1 MGLMESV
8 QSRLEGEI
16 LEIENRDD
24 LSEAEKVSR
33 TIHVFSVA
41 WSGAAAQPFSLV
53 DTVLL
58 TSFQVTMGSRIAAT
72 RGIPMDESRIMDIIT
87 DILQVIRPGLVARLL
102 LGGAHNPLGPVAGAL
117 MTIPMAYG
125 LIFAMGRVMDACF
138 ITSKNDQALD
148 QNQLGDLWRQARA
161 EGTRL
166 GRINKKSIR
175 QAARQ
180 NHFNPVSRRAQ
191 GIYG

>member
-8 QSRLEGEI
+8 QGRLDDEI

-24 LSEAEKVSR
+24 LSEAEKVSK

-41 WSGAAAQPFSLV
+41 WSGSAAQPFSLA
-53 DTVLL
+53 DTAML
-58 TSFQVTMGSRIAAT
+58 TSFQMTMGLRIAAI
-72 RGIPMDESRIMDIIT
+72 RGIPMDESRIMDIT
-87 DILQVIRPGLVARLL
+87 TGILQVTRPGLVARSL
-102 LGGAHNPLGPVAGAL
+102 LGGARHPLGPAVGTL

-148 QNQLGDLWRQARA
+148 RNQLGDLWWQARA

-180 NHFNPVSRRAQ
+180 DHFNPVSRRVQ